1 VVFAEV
7 IAGIS
12 LVNSAADQIKKV
24 ITHANDVSKIAKHID
39 DMFEG
44 QSQINKKRSEYS
56 QSTFSV
62 HKVAEE
68 TINAKLAQEQ
78 LNEMAQLIDLR
89 FGHGT
94 WSGIIAERAK
104 RIQEAK
110 EHQARLRREARLKK
124 EELLNALG
132 IAIGIIIGAVGI
144 IFGTYIYVN
153 R

>member
-1 VVFAEV
+1 MVFAEV
-7 IAGIS
+7 IAGIG
-12 LVNSAADQIKKV
+12 LVNSAAEQIKKV
-24 ITHANDVSKIAKHID
+24 ITHANDVSKVAKHID

-94 WSGIIAERAK
+94 WQGIITERAK

-110 EHQARLRREARLKK
+110 EHQARLQREARRKK

-132 IAIGIIIGAVGI
+132 ITLGIIVGAVGV
-144 IFGTYIYVN
+144 IFGIYIYIN

>member
-1 VVFAEV
+1 MVFAEV

-12 LVNSAADQIKKV
+12 LVNSAAEQIKKV
-24 ITHANDVSKIAKHID
+24 ITHANDVSKVAKHID

-94 WSGIIAERAK
+94 WQGIITERAK

-110 EHQARLRREARLKK
+110 EHQARLQREARRKK

-132 IAIGIIIGAVGI
+132 IALGIIVGAVGI
-144 IFGTYIYVN
+144 IFGVYIYIN

>member
-1 VVFAEV
+1 MVFAEV

-12 LVNSAADQIKKV
+12 LVNSAAEQIKKV
-24 ITHANDVSKIAKHID
+24 ITHANDVSKVAKHID

-94 WSGIIAERAK
+94 WQGIITERAK

-110 EHQARLRREARLKK
+110 EHQARLQREARRKK

-132 IAIGIIIGAVGI
+132 ITLGIIVGAVGI
-144 IFGTYIYVN
+144 IFGVYIYVN

>member
-1 VVFAEV
+1 MVFAEV
-7 IAGIS
+7 IAGIG
-12 LVNSAADQIKKV
+12 LVNSAAEQIKKV
-24 ITHANDVSKIAKHID
+24 ITHANDVSKVAKHID

-44 QSQINKKRSEYS
+44 QSQINKKRSQYS
-56 QSTFSV
+56 SSTFSV

-94 WSGIIAERAK
+94 WQGIITERAR

-110 EHQARLRREARLKK
+110 EEQARLQREARKKK

-132 IAIGIIIGAVGI
+132 ITLGIIVGAVGI
-144 IFGTYIYVN
+144 IFGSYLYVN

>member
-1 VVFAEV
+1 
-7 IAGIS
+7 
-12 LVNSAADQIKKV
+12 
-24 ITHANDVSKIAKHID
+24 
-39 DMFEG
+39 
-44 QSQINKKRSEYS
+44 
-56 QSTFSV
+56 
-62 HKVAEE
+62 
-68 TINAKLAQEQ
+68 
-78 LNEMAQLIDLR
+78 MAQLIDLR

-110 EHQARLRREARLKK
+110 EHQARLQREARRKK